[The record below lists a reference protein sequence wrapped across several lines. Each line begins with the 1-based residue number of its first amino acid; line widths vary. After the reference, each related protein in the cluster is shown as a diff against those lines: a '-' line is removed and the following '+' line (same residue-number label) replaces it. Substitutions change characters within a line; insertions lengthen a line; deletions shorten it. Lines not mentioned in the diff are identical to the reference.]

1 MAPKKK
7 KKSSK
12 KQAQPCSTLVPHA
25 SKDLCSLL
33 ESAKEGKLSAV
44 QQHLA
49 AGGSASAMVQAGE
62 YKMPLL
68 HSVAA
73 QNHPDAVQSVPM
85 LAASCAPD
93 LRDPLGYTALL
104 WAVNSGALPVVKV
117 LHQLGGDIQTANTE
131 GRSALHH
138 SVGNSDTTVLE
149 YLLTNGAA
157 VNACSKSGEPALF
170 TAAQQ
175 GNAPAIRLLLQHG
188 ANVRYQQRGGKSA
201 ILCAVQGGS
210 VEAVEL
216 LHAAGGDLKSTAAD
230 GSTLLIIAAHCQQ
243 LAVAEYLLSKGV
255 AVNACD
261 GGGMAA
267 LHWAVSKGDAAKP
280 LVQLLLAHGADV
292 HALAGEGLST
302 LNQAV
307 ISGFPQLA
315 EVLLAAGARP
325 VDGMGYVAF
334 FVAVEK
340 GYASTVELLLKCG
353 FRGIMNDPSPG
364 CSCCGTT
371 TAVMLA
377 PDHSTLKVLLDAGA
391 NVHSTTERRNTC
403 LHVAAAHGRSA
414 AVVCQLIKAG
424 VSIRA
429 VNARGQTAAQV
440 AKARGNTLL
449 EALLIRAAKD

>member
-1 MAPKKK
+1 
-7 KKSSK
+7 
-12 KQAQPCSTLVPHA
+12 
-25 SKDLCSLL
+25 
-33 ESAKEGKLSAV
+33 
-44 QQHLA
+44 
-49 AGGSASAMVQAGE
+49 
-62 YKMPLL
+62 
-68 HSVAA
+68 
-73 QNHPDAVQSVPM
+73 
-85 LAASCAPD
+85 
-93 LRDPLGYTALL
+93 
-104 WAVNSGALPVVKV
+104 
-117 LHQLGGDIQTANTE
+117 
-131 GRSALHH
+131 
-138 SVGNSDTTVLE
+138 
-149 YLLTNGAA
+149 

-175 GNAPAIRLLLQHG
+175 GNAPAIKLLLQMAG

-201 ILCAVQGGS
+201 TLCAVQGGS

-216 LHAAGGDLKSTAAD
+216 LHAAGADLKSTAAD

-243 LAVAEYLLSKGV
+243 LAVAEYLLSNG
-255 AVNACD
+255 AAATVNACD

-267 LHWAVSKGDAAKP
+267 LHWAVSKGDSAKP

-307 ISGFPQLA
+307 ISGVPQLA
-315 EVLLAAGARP
+315 EVLLAAGARRRAP

-364 CSCCGTT
+364 CACCGTT

-403 LHVAAAHGRSA
+403 LHVAAAHGRRA

-440 AKARGNTLL
+440 AKARGNILL